1 MEQSQDRPQINPETL
16 EVVKQIKA
24 NGSFDKF
31 RKDCFADIIA
41 QPQFHDLSKSVE
53 DYVVRFLKEQKP
65 NSKKSFIRDKLRRSL
80 NESYFL
86 TSGINKLIEDTLE
99 PKLES
104 TFKPL
109 ITKVVESETT
119 KVLSTSS
126 SATTSAAQPVSNTEN
141 TTEQENSKT
150 PLQKVSVEDFIPI
163 EKQRVATPK
172 LTPTQ
177 SIINKTKVFKQEKQV
192 VNNEQKSMT
201 VNKKPVNSHE
211 TSEKH
216 LIKHKNSPVVESNK
230 KFLND
235 EFLLEADPTN
245 QYNFNWHLNSLEDID
260 YDDFSIA
267 SVGSSE
273 LSDLEE
279 FNEMLTDE

>member
-1 MEQSQDRPQINPETL
+1 MICR
-16 EVVKQIKA
+16 
-24 NGSFDKF
+24 
-31 RKDCFADIIA
+31 
-41 QPQFHDLSKSVE
+41 
-53 DYVVRFLKEQKP
+53 
-65 NSKKSFIRDKLRRSL
+65 
-80 NESYFL
+80 SYFL

-126 SATTSAAQPVSNTEN
+126 SATTSAAQPVSNIEN

-150 PLQKVSVEDFIPI
+150 SLQKVSVEDFIPI
-163 EKQRVATPK
+163 EKLKVATPK

-177 SIINKTKVFKQEKQV
+177 SIANKTKVLKQEKQL
-192 VNNEQKSMT
+192 VNNEQKLMT

-216 LIKHKNSPVVESNK
+216 LVKQKNSPVVESNK

-245 QYNFNWHLNSLEDID
+245 QYK
-260 YDDFSIA
+260 
-267 SVGSSE
+267 
-273 LSDLEE
+273 
-279 FNEMLTDE
+279 